1 MLLADIFRCAS
12 DRSRW
17 QEVPAQASGWAFLQ
31 ELTLR
36 YCTGASCQSSR
47 QDRPPRSHLVSTT
60 PHCMVM
66 GNSHNLPMPQFPSS
80 RMKVTIMLSSWG
92 SCETLLFQP
101 PHSLSC
107 PRMCDLCWQHLLT
120 TDEDQEYQHPNSL
133 APAWGCPR
141 LVYTP
146 ALSCESSPSR
156 LSQDSLRLHACSS
169 FPSWLHFPL
178 PSGLPWEHF

>member
-1 MLLADIFRCAS
+1 
-12 DRSRW
+12 
-17 QEVPAQASGWAFLQ
+17 
-31 ELTLR
+31 
-36 YCTGASCQSSR
+36 
-47 QDRPPRSHLVSTT
+47 
-60 PHCMVM
+60 MVM

-133 APAWGCPR
+133 APARGCPR
-141 LVYTP
+141 RGLHSSTLLRVKPQSPFSGLTETACLLLLPFLASFPTP
-146 ALSCESSPSR
+146 LWASLGALLNEL
-156 LSQDSLRLHACSS
+156 LSQKSLSL
-169 FPSWLHFPL
+169 
-178 PSGLPWEHF
+178 GLLLQNTT